1 MGYIRGYEKEFG
13 MLVELNENFSMAC
26 LAKLTKKLGEGYTG
40 WDYDATEPFRQKII
54 KLSKEELTQKN
65 LVNIANY
72 CSFLW
77 HRKREEQKELI
88 KINKTLNRD

>member
-1 MGYIRGYEKEFG
+1 MDYIRGYEKEFG

-40 WDYDATEPFRQKII
+40 WDYDAIEPFRQKII

-65 LVNIANY
+65 LINIANY

-77 HRKREEQKELI
+77 HRKLQ
-88 KINKTLNRD
+88 